1 MRDRH
6 KVVLYNPEAVFFT
19 MPLALVA
26 LGSNLD
32 PERYEV
38 IVIDGRLEDDPVGA
52 ICEHV
57 KDALCLG
64 VTVLTGAPIGDA
76 IRISRAAKEQRAD
89 LPVVWGG
96 WHPSMFPKECLEEP
110 SVDVTVQ

>member
-1 MRDRH
+1 
-6 KVVLYNPEAVFFT
+6 

-38 IVIDGRLEDDPVGA
+38 IVIDGRLEDGPVGA

-57 KDALCLG
+57 KDALCLAG
-64 VTVLTGAPIGDA
+64 TRRCSL
-76 IRISRAAKEQRAD
+76 
-89 LPVVWGG
+89 
-96 WHPSMFPKECLEEP
+96 
-110 SVDVTVQ
+110 